1 MKTRDTL
8 INYGINSEL
17 ASKLIAKGL
26 TITDIETLSIPKIT
40 SLCGLEAT
48 EVEYI
53 KKLLKRQ
60 PIPENT
66 AISLLEKNL

>member
-26 TITDIETLSIPKIT
+26 TITDIKTLSIPK
-40 SLCGLEAT
+40 
-48 EVEYI
+48 
-53 KKLLKRQ
+53 
-60 PIPENT
+60 N
-66 AISLLEKNL
+66 NLFMWS